1 MKIKPKFKL
10 SEKAELH
17 VQKVCKKF
25 KLRWA
30 QFVKTKQVPNPDDLI
45 GSIKSKGR
53 QSDEARFELSRRLLD
68 IDLKHRSQ
76 FNLPTG
82 PKTYQQSV
90 LLSCIS
96 VIEDVDPGSLN
107 MGEFPDESAMH
118 PKTGVDTADANTLS
132 NASGDTNSMLDNPG
146 FSVRSFQFLEPPAR
160 EGDLGTIGDYRIT
173 GTLGSGGMGTV
184 FLAEDP
190 GLQRNVAIKVLHEN
204 SSDNQQSQQRF
215 LRECRAM
222 AAIES
227 EHVIRVYHV
236 GQINGVVYVVMP
248 VLKGETLGSRIRKGP
263 IDRMEAFR
271 IARETALGLSVAHQA
286 GLVHRDIKPE
296 NIWLEG
302 ESATVKILDF
312 GLVRGS
318 NDSLK
323 TIDGAILGTP
333 RYMSPEQARGGKAD
347 ASSDLFS
354 VGTLLYEMLAG
365 KPVFEGES
373 LHSLLRAV
381 AYCEFD
387 RIDQHAP
394 ELPDDAKALVD
405 ELLSQDPED
414 RPASATVVANRLGTI
429 IDQDRLVPEKTAA
442 TGSSSRRGTRKWWI
456 AIALGF
462 AFFAAAL
469 TAILVLKFRTKD
481 GTVVVEI
488 DGEVEISE
496 IEIDGNRVSFETGE
510 GNVEFNVDPGEHL
523 LSLKTA
529 EGTELSTNLTQEKL
543 TINAGQNLKV
553 QAFWK
558 PDDVEFAETSARA
571 EDAEKAKEDQTT
583 EDRYHRAAKLVLEMG
598 GWVTIKQNGKRKEI
612 KAPSNLPTD
621 AFTVAKV
628 HLGSGI
634 ETISNSKLVVLSK
647 LSELESIIAWHSNLT
662 DDGLAAMT
670 DEGRIPFPKLRQIDF
685 AGCEGVTG
693 KGIEY
698 FKNSPISYF
707 GVVLTGVDELD
718 FEIAFRDRFGFFA
731 NIELVEWMCD
741 NRLGVLKRAGSLS
754 ATSYGERNDGS
765 IRHPMTLELL
775 KKIPDITNLHFT
787 LPDDP
792 EQCALILNSLSSRK
806 KLKGVSLDGTTI
818 VDWDRLG
825 EATKDS
831 DLEFMAIVNLG
842 VSKSRANDV
851 STLLRKMPHLEKL
864 TLAGGEIAEDAF
876 RNFEALELQTSI
888 KEIRFDHIIGGF
900 SIDSARE
907 LAETLPDCEVY
918 WDAELLSQDSKID

>member
-25 KLRWA
+25 NLRWA
-30 QFVKTKQVPNPDDLI
+30 QFAKTKQVPDPDDLI

-53 QSDEARFELSRRLLD
+53 QSDEARFELSRRLLE

-76 FNLPTG
+76 FNLPRG
-82 PKTYQQSV
+82 QNTYQQSV

-107 MGEFPDESAMH
+107 MGEFPNESAMY
-118 PKTGVDTADANTLS
+118 PKTGVDTADANTMS
-132 NASGDTNSMLDNPG
+132 NASGYPNSMLDNSG

-204 SSDNQQSQQRF
+204 SSNNEQSQQRF

-354 VGTLLYEMLAG
+354 VGTLLYEMLVG
-365 KPVFEGES
+365 KPVFEGEA

-387 RIDQHAP
+387 RIEQRVP
-394 ELPDDAKALVD
+394 ELADDAKTLVN
-405 ELLSQDPED
+405 ELLSREPEK

-429 IDQDRLVPEKTAA
+429 IDQDRLIPEKTAA
-442 TGSSSRRGTRKWWI
+442 TGSSFRRGTRKWWI

-529 EGTELSTNLTQEKL
+529 AGTELSTNLTQEKL
-543 TINAGQNLKV
+543 RINAGQNLKV

-558 PDDVEFAETSARA
+558 PDEAESETETSQA
-571 EDAEKAKEDQTT
+571 EETEEGQTT
-583 EDRYHRAAKLVLEMG
+583 EDRYRRAAEWVIEKTG
-598 GWVTIKQNGKRKEI
+598 GWIIVRQEDKETKVEALTALPSTPYTIVN
-612 KAPSNLPTD
+612 
-621 AFTVAKV
+621 V
-628 HLGSGI
+628 HLGNEI
-634 ETISNSKLVVLSK
+634 DFDNSEFVILSK
-647 LSELESIIAWHSNLT
+647 LIELEVFSSWHSKLD

-670 DEGRIPFPKLRQIDF
+670 DDGKVSFPKLRTIDF
-685 AGCEGVTG
+685 TGCLNVTG
-693 KGIEY
+693 KGIEF
-698 FKNSPISYF
+698 FKNSPITYF
-707 GVVLTGVDELD
+707 SVKITGVNDLESDLS
-718 FEIAFRDRFGFFA
+718 FKNYAIYA
-731 NIELVEWMCD
+731 NVALIEWMCD
-741 NRLGVLKRAGSLS
+741 NRPETLKRAVTIAPASDQPIGDTYIGPVS
-754 ATSYGERNDGS
+754 
-765 IRHPMTLELL
+765 LELL
-775 KKIPDITNLHFT
+775 KKIPDVENIRLRYREDNKKFSQIWQSLQDRKNLT
-787 LPDDP
+787 
-792 EQCALILNSLSSRK
+792 ELILTFVDGNSIEDIGLESDSVLSNVHKFIGSTGHIK
-806 KLKGVSLDGTTI
+806 SFLAITDLMPNLKTVIMYNMDIDT
-818 VDWDRLG
+818 
-825 EATKDS
+825 
-831 DLEFMAIVNLG
+831 
-842 VSKSRANDV
+842 
-851 STLLRKMPHLEKL
+851 
-864 TLAGGEIAEDAF
+864 DAF
-876 RNFEALELQTSI
+876 RDIEPADLSVEKIEFQSMRGEFSRGSAIELS
-888 KEIRFDHIIGGF
+888 K
-900 SIDSARE
+900 A
-907 LAETLPDCEVY
+907 LPDCKIY